1 MELENIWAQATQ
13 AQKDNACLLLN
24 MDHIIASNSNTDRQT
39 HTHTHTHTHANLC
52 WSTEPRKLKGVC
64 VLTSY

>member
-39 HTHTHTHTHANLC
+39 HTHTHTLTHTR
-52 WSTEPRKLKGVC
+52 TYVGVQ
-64 VLTSY
+64 SPGN